1 MRYSVTDSTDRVEDQ
16 PETTGSS
23 VAPMTAELLGDVDE
37 LGELA
42 WADPATLVLEVNTRT
57 DVHLDPHFCAS
68 IRDRGVREPINVYA
82 RAADGA
88 LVVRKGQRRTL
99 AAVKAG
105 LARVRVLVEPQTPVT
120 DAAAEASIDP
130 AQAQRVA
137 EAERII
143 DQLGENQ
150 HRAGISDADEV
161 AAHQQLLGL
170 GMTAGQIARTTRT
183 PAKRVRQTT
192 AVARSARALEVGS
205 CHDLD
210 LVQMA
215 VIAEFADDDTAVEQ
229 LTETALTRPG
239 QLAHQAQRLRDERA
253 DRARCTAVED
263 QLRAAGVT
271 VLGRDD
277 DRMDTASSIARLRPT
292 ADDPQGTDLTEQAH
306 RDCPGHA
313 ATVMTRWDFEQ
324 AGRIAQTVWMCL
336 APIEHGH
343 AELYDR
349 SQPGITTAAPVD
361 ETDEQRQAREN
372 REREAAR
379 QERRTVIANNKA
391 WDSAQVVRRDWL
403 RELFT
408 RKAAPKGAAIF
419 VAAEIARGDHDLRRA
434 MESRNALAATLLGFG
449 DPSPRGVYG
458 FQSDR
463 AHPIAEA
470 AGTSSAAR
478 ATMLSLAVVLAAYE
492 EGTHRNSWRN
502 PSPATRRYVTQL
514 REWGYDLS
522 DVEQLV
528 ITEQT
533 DATPRDAT
541 VPDPTTETDSV
552 DNGGVTDSADE
563 VAVEDQAADTTEAGT
578 AATAEG
584 CNEATAEAAANSE
597 AATDG

>member
-1 MRYSVTDSTDRVEDQ
+1 M
-16 PETTGSS
+16 
-23 VAPMTAELLGDVDE
+23 
-37 LGELA
+37 
-42 WADPATLVLEVNTRT
+42 
-57 DVHLDPHFCAS
+57 
-68 IRDRGVREPINVYA
+68 
-82 RAADGA
+82 
-88 LVVRKGQRRTL
+88 RKGQRRTL

-105 LARVRVLVEPQTPVT
+105 LARVRVLVEPQTPAT
-120 DAAAEASIDP
+120 DAAEAFTDP

-170 GMTAGQIARTTRT
+170 GMTAWQIARTTRT

-192 AVARSARALEVGS
+192 AVARSARALEIGS
-205 CHDLD
+205 CHELD

-263 QLRAAGVT
+263 QLRASGVT
-271 VLGRDD
+271 VLSRDD
-277 DRMDTASSIARLRPT
+277 DRLDTASSIARLRPT

-324 AGRIAQTVWMCL
+324 AGRIAQPVWMCL

-349 SQPGITTAAPVD
+349 SQPGITTTAPVG
-361 ETDEQRQAREN
+361 ETDEQRQARED

-391 WDSAQVVRRDWL
+391 WDSAQIVRRDWL

-434 MESRNALAATLLGFG
+434 MESRNALAATLLGLG
-449 DPSPRGVYG
+449 AASPRGVYG
-458 FQSDR
+458 LHSGPT
-463 AHPIAEA
+463 HPIAEA
-470 AGTSSAAR
+470 AGTSNAAR

-492 EGTHRNSWRN
+492 DGTHRNSWRN
-502 PSPATRRYVTQL
+502 PSPATRRYITQL

-528 ITEQT
+528 ITDQT
-533 DATPRDAT
+533 GATETTPRDAT
-541 VPDPTTETDSV
+541 VPDPTTEADSAE
-552 DNGGVTDSADE
+552 NGGVTDSAGE
-563 VAVEDQAADTTEAGT
+563 AAAEDQTADTTEPDTAATGT

-584 CNEATAEAAANSE
+584 GTETTAEAAANSE
-597 AATDG
+597 AAANG